1 MSQPEHSLPSDYS
14 RARKKRKPSSP
25 LPCRSRRKGTANL
38 EEEGGGC
45 LVWCWRILVGGPTLF
60 LLFFS
65 AVGGLAGRG
74 LRRVGSG
81 RVHPYPSFALVARRG
96 RHGCVRV
103 GVGDCVPFGSFFLG
117 HGLPLPLPLSAV
129 ISPSLSAISLVVLTF
144 LAQPTYISPL
154 FAK

>member
-1 MSQPEHSLPSDYS
+1 MVLEDFGWWPYS
-14 RARKKRKPSSP
+14 FSPLLFGGGWFGRAR
-25 LPCRSRRKGTANL
+25 A
-38 EEEGGGC
+38 E
-45 LVWCWRILVGGPTLF
+45 
-60 LLFFS
+60 
-65 AVGGLAGRG
+65 AG
-74 LRRVGSG
+74 RVGSG

-117 HGLPLPLPLSAV
+117 HGLPGLPLPLPLSAV
-129 ISPSLSAISLVVLTF
+129 ISPSLSALSLVVLTF